1 MQCPRPDERN
11 SVFSQPHASNRHTN
25 RPHRSSPVARVRTG
39 ISQVAPA
46 GQPTRARHAGRAGA
60 MAKYRDFS
68 KPDGLMK
75 DWELTGC
82 FGGHT
87 QSGEPLVQ
95 MSNSDSGIAVRWARP
110 PEIAS
115 KLAPVR

>member
-1 MQCPRPDERN
+1 
-11 SVFSQPHASNRHTN
+11 
-25 RPHRSSPVARVRTG
+25 
-39 ISQVAPA
+39 
-46 GQPTRARHAGRAGA
+46 
-60 MAKYRDFS
+60 
-68 KPDGLMK
+68 MK